1 SVSCQPTDIHSS
13 YSRRQH
19 PTTSIGF
26 SYHIPS
32 TPSFAS
38 LLLIP
43 STVMSLAQCS
53 YFGQSNLSAQS
64 LIQSSTPNHHINSRL
79 SSCQSFFVGYH
90 SNTLFECLL
99 QSEAEVRRLKQE
111 LAQRLQHN
119 NNNHPILHSTHSTPP
134 TASKSAHISSSS
146 LPFNPIN
153 SSPNNQ
159 SISTSQFSSV
169 FQPILKPISLTVPTP
184 TVIAQ
189 PNILPTS
196 IVINN
201 SANIQSTIPSTLPV
215 HIPPIN
221 TIQTSLFNNS
231 NDIHSIS

>member
-1 SVSCQPTDIHSS
+1 MSVLTTHVAHLTSRSS
-13 YSRRQH
+13 
-19 PTTSIGF
+19 I
-26 SYHIPS
+26 
-32 TPSFAS
+32 
-38 LLLIP
+38 
-43 STVMSLAQCS
+43 V
-53 YFGQSNLSAQS
+53 QSVPIS
-64 LIQSSTPNHHINSRL
+64 INSRL
-79 SSCQSFFVGYH
+79 SSCQSLFVGYH